1 MPFHTAIK
9 LTVPVAFF
17 GYAVFATFA
26 LFTGDAERPTPEGFM
41 RGGFTTQVDTLY
53 RANLPHREPA
63 VGLVGAARYLLL
75 NEGRDGV
82 VAGDKGW
89 LFTDEEY
96 RAQSG
101 AVAALPDALAYM
113 MQVHTELA
121 AQNTRL
127 VIVPIPAK
135 LELDQDHGGDE
146 AQARALAATYDE
158 FRTAAAEAGLSIAD
172 PRADLAQVDGAFFQ
186 TDTHWTPQGATAVA
200 QSVAN
205 SGLIE
210 LGEDSFTTIA
220 QSPVTFTGDLV
231 SFVTSDRLAASI
243 GLTAEQITPYVAELD
258 TADAGLGELDLFGT
272 DGPVPM
278 VLVGTSY
285 SANPNWSFVEAL
297 KLALSQDILN
307 YALEG
312 QGPIAPMQ
320 IYLDQLD
327 ATDAPPL
334 LIWEFPI
341 RYLSDP
347 TLLDPITNPTGD
359 DNA

>member
-9 LTVPVAFF
+9 LTVPFVFF
-17 GYAVFATFA
+17 GYAAFANFA
-26 LFTGDAERPTPEGFM
+26 LFTGNAESPPPEGFM
-41 RGGFTTQVDTLY
+41 RGGYTKQVDTLY

-89 LFTDEEY
+89 LFTSEEY

-101 AVAALPDALAYM
+101 AIAAMPDALAWM
-113 MQVHTELA
+113 AQVHAELA
-121 AQNTRL
+121 AYNSRL
-127 VIVPIPAK
+127 VIVPVPAK
-135 LELDQDHGGDE
+135 IDIDQSFGGD
-146 AQARALAATYDE
+146 ATQSQALRDTYDL
-158 FRTAAAEAGLSIAD
+158 FLTAAANAD
-172 PRADLAQVDGAFFQ
+172 LIVVDTRADLVRVDSAFFQ
-186 TDTHWTPQGATAVA
+186 TDTHWTPGGAAA
-200 QSVAN
+200 IAASVAE

-210 LGEDSFTTIA
+210 LGEDDFLTVPQA
-220 QSPVTFTGDLV
+220 PVTFTGDLV
-231 SFVTSDRLAASI
+231 SFVTSDALAVSI
-243 GLTAEQITPYVAELD
+243 GLNAETVTPYVAQMD
-258 TADAGLGELDLFGT
+258 TTGVDLGGFDLFGS
-272 DGPVPM
+272 DGPMPM

-307 YALEG
+307 YAVEG

-320 IYLDQLD
+320 TYLQQLD
-327 ATDAPPL
+327 PVDAPPVV
-334 LIWEFPI
+334 IWEFPI

-347 TLLDPITNPTGD
+347 DLLSPIKILTGD